1 MSSRALIINQRT
13 DKLFEHNKQVKL
25 KKGFITLVMACKK
38 GRNSILRN
46 GKFLIPMDYAFNLK
60 FHEET
65 LLLMS
70 GEIHTFIVS
79 SQFICIIM
87 LAATGKYIDRR
98 QTSFG
103 EKLKYARYLSADSM
117 CSHWPKS
124 RVESSKAKMAKF
136 EDYKSK

>member
-46 GKFLIPMDYAFNLK
+46 GKFLIPMDYQFEI
-60 FHEET
+60 HEET

-70 GEIHTFIVS
+70 GEMHTFIVS

-103 EKLKYARYLSADSM
+103 GKLKYARYLSADSM

-124 RVESSKAKMAKF
+124 RVESSREKMAKF